1 MIGRYLYVHSPALK
15 LTLAPHIAETGLR
28 FTYEVTEQGVPYV
41 LQGYELSMA
50 IVVRILRLLG
60 GPEARPSAISFMH
73 DQQGPDAAYREALG
87 FPVRFRETWCGSRY
101 PNGWP
106 REGQQRKAVTRPS
119 LPVVGLRAD
128 QAVSACSTRQWPVSE
143 YTRAM

>member
-1 MIGRYLYVHSPALK
+1 M
-15 LTLAPHIAETGLR
+15 TLAPHIAETGLR

-73 DQQGPDAAYREALG
+73 DQQGPDAAYGEALG
-87 FPVRFRETWCGSRY
+87 FPV
-101 PNGWP
+101 
-106 REGQQRKAVTRPS
+106 
-119 LPVVGLRAD
+119 
-128 QAVSACSTRQWPVSE
+128 
-143 YTRAM
+143 

>member
-73 DQQGPDAAYREALG
+73 DQQGPDAAYGEALG
-87 FPVRFRETWCGSRY
+87 FPVRFRANLVWIRGIPTVGREKASSEKPYLDHRCRLSGCASIRRY
-101 PNGWP
+101 
-106 REGQQRKAVTRPS
+106 A
-119 LPVVGLRAD
+119 A
-128 QAVSACSTRQWPVSE
+128 
-143 YTRAM
+143 